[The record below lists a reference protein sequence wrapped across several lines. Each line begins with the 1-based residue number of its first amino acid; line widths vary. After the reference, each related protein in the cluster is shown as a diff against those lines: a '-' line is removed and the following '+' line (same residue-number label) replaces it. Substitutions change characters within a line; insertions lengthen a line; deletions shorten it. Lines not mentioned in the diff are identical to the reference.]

1 MLLTHTMVVGRQTNH
16 PSRLTSVCGVIENVQ
31 ELEVFANATSSGS
44 VLEAD
49 ANSPA
54 RVYATTP
61 WRGNSRATILVTI
74 GTWVSWTV
82 ETRLQ
87 AADLD
92 GGQTTEGHN
101 QS

>member
-16 PSRLTSVCGVIENVQ
+16 PSRLTSVYGVIETKE

-49 ANSPA
+49 DASPD
-54 RVYATTP
+54 RVYATTEP
-61 WRGNSRATILVTI
+61 IEVGSVRSSVCVTI

-82 ETRLQ
+82 QTRLQ
-87 AADLD
+87 EADLD
-92 GGQTTEGHN
+92 G
-101 QS
+101 